1 MSIDTEVAGSSI
13 AAPSETKE
21 IVVNSVA
28 EFVAQ
33 LAQLDQEIGTE
44 TFYRGHADKD
54 WKLIPSILRTP
65 HGPMVE
71 HRLFREMVAHEPQSF
86 SECRSALDHLVQMQH
101 YGLPTR
107 LLDVTM
113 NPLVALY
120 FACEEATPH
129 PADGAVYHFAVPEQK
144 VKHYDSD
151 TVSVLANLAKCASK
165 DLFFCVYPSRD
176 SKGSF
181 YDALRSRLPSEVLE
195 KYRLHEALCIGE
207 FMLPPYCRQPFPT
220 AKNIQNK
227 YLAKLVASGE
237 PLSSA
242 YFRSKN
248 PYKEDDSWVDEL
260 WRHILLKTSWS
271 YWEPSY
277 LKAFN
282 ERTSIGS
289 LLHQIRGEKPH
300 FQPLIRP
307 YDLVSMF
314 FVKAKY
320 DNQRITNQSGA
331 FLLFGLGLISY
342 QYEDGSWSPLYTIKS
357 IGAEVPDEWIKRKFL
372 IPKDKKETIRKE
384 LANLGITDSYIYPG
398 IEQYAKELKQ
408 RYGLEG
414 QPAAEDDFSG
424 ILQALVR
431 FM

>member
-1 MSIDTEVAGSSI
+1 MSIPMSIDPEVASSTS
-13 AAPSETKE
+13 AAPSNSKE

-33 LAQLDQEIGTE
+33 LAQLDREKGAE

-54 WKLIPSILRTP
+54 WKLIPSILRTLN
-65 HGPMVE
+65 GPRVE
-71 HRLFREMVAHEPQSF
+71 HLLFRDMVAHEPQSF

-151 TVSVLANLAKCASK
+151 TVSVLANLAKCGSD
-165 DLFFCVYPSRD
+165 DLLFSVYPRRD
-176 SKGSF
+176 LEGSF
-181 YDALRSRLPSEVLE
+181 YKSLTFDLPSEDLE
-195 KYRLHEALCIGE
+195 KYRLHEALCIGQ
-207 FMLPPYCRQPFPT
+207 FMLSPFFREPFPDVES
-220 AKNIQNK
+220 IQNE
-227 YLAKLVASGE
+227 YLVKLLESGE
-237 PLSSA
+237 CLSEG
-242 YFRSKN
+242 YFRSKD
-248 PYKEDDSWVDEL
+248 PYKEVDSWVDEL
-260 WRHILLKTSWS
+260 WRHILLKTSWFF
-271 YWEPSY
+271 WQASY

-307 YDLVSMF
+307 YDLVSIF
-314 FVKAKY
+314 LVKAKY
-320 DNQRITNQSGA
+320 GNQRITNQSGA
-331 FLLFGLGLISY
+331 FLLFGLGLTSNQDEGGY
-342 QYEDGSWSPLYTIKS
+342 WGPLYCDKDKV
-357 IGAEVPDEWIKRKFL
+357 AKVPEEWIKRKFL
-372 IPKDKKETIRKE
+372 IPKDKKETIREE

-408 RYGLEG
+408 RYML
-414 QPAAEDDFSG
+414 
-424 ILQALVR
+424 
-431 FM
+431 

>member
-1 MSIDTEVAGSSI
+1 MSIDTKLVSSTPVV
-13 AAPSETKE
+13 PSEVKE
-21 IVVNSVA
+21 IKVNSVA
-28 EFVAQ
+28 EFVAR
-33 LAQLDQEIGTE
+33 LAELDREGDTEI
-44 TFYRGHADKD
+44 FYRGHANRD

-65 HGPMVE
+65 DGPEKE
-71 HRLFREMVAHEPQSF
+71 HLLFRDMVAHEPQSF
-86 SECRSALDHLVQMQH
+86 SECRSALDYLVQMQH

-120 FACEEATPH
+120 FACEGATPH
-129 PADGAVYHFAVPEQK
+129 PADGAVYHFALSEQK

-165 DLFFCVYPSRD
+165 DSGFLVYPFGD

-181 YDALRSRLPSEVLE
+181 YDALRRGLPSKVLE

-207 FMLPPYCRQPFPT
+207 FMLPPYCWRPFPT
-220 AKNIQNK
+220 AENIQNK
-227 YLAKLVASGE
+227 YLANLVASGE

-248 PYKEDDSWVDEL
+248 PYKEIDSWVDEL
-260 WRHILLKTSWS
+260 WRYILLKTPRASWH
-271 YWEPSY
+271 PSY
-277 LKAFN
+277 LEAFN
-282 ERTSIGS
+282 APKNIGS

-307 YDLVSMF
+307 YDLVSIF
-314 FVKAKY
+314 LVKAKY
-320 DNQRITNQSGA
+320 GNQRITNQSGA
-331 FLLFGLGLISY
+331 FLLFGLGLYSY
-342 QYEDGSWSPLYTIKS
+342 RYMDGSWGPLFTIKNE
-357 IGAEVPDEWIKRKFL
+357 GPKVPEQWIKRKFI
-372 IPKDKKETIRKE
+372 IPSDKKDTIRKE

-408 RYGLEG
+408 RYKL
-414 QPAAEDDFSG
+414 
-424 ILQALVR
+424 
-431 FM
+431 